1 MSSFLRHMHLASVKN
16 HREAQRMRD
25 KNHEEYH
32 RILAEVQKTNRDNAI
47 YLRRIHEIVDD
58 PE

>member
-1 MSSFLRHMHLASVKN
+1 MHLAGVKN
-16 HREAQRMRD
+16 HRDSQRT
-25 KNHEEYH
+25 
-32 RILAEVQKTNRDNAI
+32 LAEIQKTNRNNAI